1 MYKNFNFNKK
11 PFIHHVHIRFT
22 PKVCRKSSPDSPP
35 SVKALVKKFQLD
47 AAAAAVAAAAVANHK
62 NCISDDQC
70 DGGVDGSADTENS
83 CTTKLVD
90 VDYTAAAAATRCCSS
105 IQQQQKPAPST
116 CCTTTT
122 TTVNGGGRKSQMTGG
137 GLLDAGIIC

>member
-1 MYKNFNFNKK
+1 MKTIYSSC
-11 PFIHHVHIRFT
+11 PPHSFT

-47 AAAAAVAAAAVANHK
+47 AAAAAAAAAAAVANHK

-70 DGGVDGSADTENS
+70 DGGVDGSADTDNS

-90 VDYTAAAAATRCCSS
+90 VDYTAAAAAATRCCSS
-105 IQQQQKPAPST
+105 IQHQQQPAPPPPST

-122 TTVNGGGRKSQMTGG
+122 TTTNGGGRKSQITVG